1 MPESA
6 FLLHL
11 REGGPF
17 PQVLS
22 LSKLCVRSQPMET
35 LELVTEQSEYF
46 YGSEKEHLNNLWINL
61 IEERWRGP
69 GNDRARSGKQW
80 ARGDRNAFSFLS
92 PQSSPSPETFA
103 FIHWQKPASTISHRM
118 AFPEVVLCSFL
129 RDLCWVV
136 LVLFYSHSFWKFPH
150 MYWELFPS
158 RGDWFFTHKTFWWF
172 WRHLFFWAHMLS
184 FCHLSGGKT
193 WHTGTRT

>member
-1 MPESA
+1 MDQ
-6 FLLHL
+6 
-11 REGGPF
+11 R
-17 PQVLS
+17 
-22 LSKLCVRSQPMET
+22 RSN
-35 LELVTEQSEYF
+35 
-46 YGSEKEHLNNLWINL
+46 LNNLWINL
-61 IEERWRGP
+61 IEERCRGP

-80 ARGDRNAFSFLS
+80 ARGDRNAFAFLS
-92 PQSSPSPETFA
+92 PQSSPSPERFA
-103 FIHWQKPASTISHRM
+103 FIHWQKPASTISHRI

-150 MYWELFPS
+150 MYWELFLS

-193 WHTGTRT
+193 WHRGTRT